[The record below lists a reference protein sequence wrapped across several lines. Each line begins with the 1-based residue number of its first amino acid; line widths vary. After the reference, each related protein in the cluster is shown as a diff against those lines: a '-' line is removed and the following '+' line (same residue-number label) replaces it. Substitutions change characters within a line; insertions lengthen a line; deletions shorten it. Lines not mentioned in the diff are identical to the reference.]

1 MRKEVF
7 RMVEKKK
14 KKSIKNNLEYFWMY
28 YKLPFIAGMIVVILA
43 LYFLITTL
51 TAKETALSVM
61 LIDCHTEMSGEE
73 MAEEYMDTTGIDKKK
88 YQVQIQNNLMF
99 QGTDSGTYSMTSLS
113 KFMADIGSELLDV
126 CGMLKED
133 FVKYDQSD
141 TWTDLREYLTEEQ
154 TEILKD
160 HLLITEDGR
169 VIGILADDLPV
180 LQAEE
185 CYTNKETEAAIGI
198 IYNAPHKD
206 EAVKYLLY
214 LAGVK

>member
-7 RMVEKKK
+7 QMDEKKE

-43 LYFLITTL
+43 MYFLIITL

-61 LIDCHTEMSGEE
+61 LIDCHTEMSSEE
-73 MAEEYMDTTGIDKKK
+73 MAEEYMEAADIDQKK

-99 QGTDSGTYSMTSLS
+99 QGTDSGSYSMTSLS

-126 CGMLKED
+126 CGMLKDD
-133 FVKYDQSD
+133 FIKYDGSE
-141 TWTDLREYLTEEQ
+141 TWTDLRKCLTDEQLEE
-154 TEILKD
+154 LKD
-160 HLLITEDGR
+160 RLLTADDGR

-180 LQAEE
+180 IQSDG
-185 CYTNKETEAAIGI
+185 CYTNEETDAAIGI

>member
-7 RMVEKKK
+7 QMDEKKE

-43 LYFLITTL
+43 MYFLIITL

-61 LIDCHTEMSGEE
+61 LIDCHTEMSSEE
-73 MAEEYMDTTGIDKKK
+73 MAEEYMEAADIDQKK

-99 QGTDSGTYSMTSLS
+99 QGTDSGSYSMTSLS

-126 CGMLKED
+126 CGMLKDD
-133 FVKYDQSD
+133 FIKYDGSE
-141 TWTDLREYLTEEQ
+141 TWTDLRKCLTDEQLEE
-154 TEILKD
+154 LKD
-160 HLLITEDGR
+160 RLLTADDGR
-169 VIGILADDLPV
+169 VIGILADNLPV
-180 LQAEE
+180 IQSDG
-185 CYTNKETEAAIGI
+185 CYTNEETDAAIGI

>member
-1 MRKEVF
+1 
-7 RMVEKKK
+7 
-14 KKSIKNNLEYFWMY
+14 
-28 YKLPFIAGMIVVILA
+28 
-43 LYFLITTL
+43 
-51 TAKETALSVM
+51 
-61 LIDCHTEMSGEE
+61 
-73 MAEEYMDTTGIDKKK
+73 
-88 YQVQIQNNLMF
+88 
-99 QGTDSGTYSMTSLS
+99 MTSLS

-133 FVKYDQSD
+133 FIKYDGSQ
-141 TWTDLREYLTEEQ
+141 TWMNLRECLTDKQMEE
-154 TEILKD
+154 LKD
-160 HLLITEDGR
+160 RLLITDDGR

-185 CYTNKETEAAIGI
+185 CYTNKETEAAIGV

>member
-1 MRKEVF
+1 
-7 RMVEKKK
+7 MVEKKK

-28 YKLPFIAGMIVVILA
+28 YKLPFIAGMIVAILV

-51 TAKETALSVM
+51 TAKDTALSVM
-61 LIDCHTEMSGEE
+61 LIDCHTEMNGEE
-73 MAEEYMDTTGIDKKK
+73 MAEKYMDSAGIDKKK

-99 QGTDSGTYSMTSLS
+99 QGTDSGNYSMTSLS

-133 FVKYDQSD
+133 FIKYDGSQ
-141 TWTDLREYLTEEQ
+141 TWMDLRECLTDKQMED
-154 TEILKD
+154 LKD
-160 HLLITEDGR
+160 RLLTADDGR
-169 VIGILADDLPV
+169 VIGILADELPV
-180 LQAEE
+180 IQAEN
-185 CYTNKETEAAIGI
+185 CYTNEETEAAIGI

>member
-1 MRKEVF
+1 
-7 RMVEKKK
+7 MVEKKK

-51 TAKETALSVM
+51 IAKETALSVM

-73 MAEEYMDTTGIDKKK
+73 MAEKYMDSAGIDKKK

-99 QGTDSGTYSMTSLS
+99 QGTDSGSYSMTSLS

-133 FVKYDQSD
+133 FIKYDGSQ
-141 TWTDLREYLTEEQ
+141 TWMDLRECLTDKQMEE
-154 TEILKD
+154 LKD
-160 HLLITEDGR
+160 RLLMTDDGR

-180 LQAEE
+180 LLAEE
-185 CYTNKETEAAIGI
+185 CYTNKETEAAIGV
-198 IYNAPHKD
+198 IYNAPQKD

>member
-7 RMVEKKK
+7 QMDEKKE

-28 YKLPFIAGMIVVILA
+28 YKLPFVAGMIVAILL

-73 MAEEYMDTTGIDKKK
+73 MAEKYMDSAGLDKKK

-99 QGTDSGTYSMTSLS
+99 QGTNSGNYSMTSLS

-126 CGMLKED
+126 CGMLKDD
-133 FVKYDQSD
+133 FIKYDGSQ
-141 TWTDLREYLTEEQ
+141 TWTDLRECLTDNQMEE
-154 TEILKD
+154 LKD
-160 HLLITEDGR
+160 RLLTADDGR

-180 LQAEE
+180 IQTDG
-185 CYTNKETEAAIGI
+185 CYTNEETDAVIGI

>member
-1 MRKEVF
+1 MD
-7 RMVEKKK
+7 EKKE

-28 YKLPFIAGMIVVILA
+28 YKFPFIAGLIVVILV

-51 TAKETALSVM
+51 TAKDTALSVM

-133 FVKYDQSD
+133 FIKYDGSQ
-141 TWTDLREYLTEEQ
+141 TWMDLRECLTDKQ
-154 TEILKD
+154 WKI
-160 HLLITEDGR
+160 
-169 VIGILADDLPV
+169 
-180 LQAEE
+180 
-185 CYTNKETEAAIGI
+185 
-198 IYNAPHKD
+198 
-206 EAVKYLLY
+206 
-214 LAGVK
+214 

>member
-51 TAKETALSVM
+51 SAKETALSVM

-73 MAEEYMDTTGIDKKK
+73 MAEKYMDSAGMDKKK

-99 QGTDSGTYSMTSLS
+99 QGTDSGSYSMTSLS

-133 FVKYDQSD
+133 FIKYDGSQ
-141 TWTDLREYLTEEQ
+141 TWMDLRECLTDKQMGE
-154 TEILKD
+154 LKNR
-160 HLLITEDGR
+160 LLITDDGS

-180 LQAEE
+180 LLAEE
-185 CYTNKETEAAIGI
+185 CYTNKETEAAIGV

>member
-1 MRKEVF
+1 MD
-7 RMVEKKK
+7 EKKK

-28 YKLPFIAGMIVVILA
+28 YKFPFIAGLIVVILV

-51 TAKETALSVM
+51 TAKDTALSVM
-61 LIDCHTEMSGEE
+61 LIDCHTEMSDEE
-73 MAEEYMDTTGIDKKK
+73 MAEEYMDTVRLDKKK

-99 QGTDSGTYSMTSLS
+99 QGTDSGSYSMTSLS

-126 CGMLKED
+126 CGMLKDD
-133 FVKYDQSD
+133 FIKYDGSE
-141 TWTDLREYLTEEQ
+141 TWTDLRKCLTDEQLEE
-154 TEILKD
+154 LKD
-160 HLLITEDGR
+160 RLLTADDGR

-180 LQAEE
+180 IQSDG
-185 CYTNKETEAAIGI
+185 CYTNEETDAAIGI

>member
-1 MRKEVF
+1 MI
-7 RMVEKKK
+7 EKKK

-51 TAKETALSVM
+51 IAKETALSVM

-73 MAEEYMDTTGIDKKK
+73 MAEKYMDSAGMDKKK

-99 QGTDSGTYSMTSLS
+99 QGTDSGSYSMTSLS

-133 FVKYDQSD
+133 FIKYDGSQ
-141 TWTDLREYLTEEQ
+141 TWMDLRECLTDKQMEE
-154 TEILKD
+154 LKD
-160 HLLITEDGR
+160 RLLMTDDGR

-180 LQAEE
+180 LLAEE
-185 CYTNKETEAAIGI
+185 CYTNKETEAAIGV
-198 IYNAPHKD
+198 IYNAPQKD

>member
-1 MRKEVF
+1 MD
-7 RMVEKKK
+7 EKKK

-28 YKLPFIAGMIVVILA
+28 YKFPFIAGLIVVILV

-51 TAKETALSVM
+51 TAKDTALSVM

-73 MAEEYMDTTGIDKKK
+73 MAEEYMDTVRLDKKK

-99 QGTDSGTYSMTSLS
+99 QGTDSGSYSMTSLS

-126 CGMLKED
+126 CGMLKDD
-133 FVKYDQSD
+133 FIKYDGSE
-141 TWTDLREYLTEEQ
+141 TWTDLRKCLTDEQLEE
-154 TEILKD
+154 LKD
-160 HLLITEDGR
+160 RLLTADDGR
-169 VIGILADDLPV
+169 VIGILADNLPV
-180 LQAEE
+180 IQSDG
-185 CYTNKETEAAIGI
+185 CYTNEETDAAIGI
-198 IYNAPHKD
+198 IYNAPHKN

>member
-1 MRKEVF
+1 MD
-7 RMVEKKK
+7 EKKE
-14 KKSIKNNLEYFWMY
+14 KKSMKNNLEYFWMY

-43 LYFLITTL
+43 MYFLITTL
-51 TAKETALSVM
+51 TTKDTALSVM
-61 LIDCHTEMSGEE
+61 LIDCHTEMS
-73 MAEEYMDTTGIDKKK
+73 
-88 YQVQIQNNLMF
+88 NLMF
-99 QGTDSGTYSMTSLS
+99 QGTDSGSYSMTSLS

-126 CGMLKED
+126 CGMLKDD
-133 FVKYDQSD
+133 FIKYDGSQ
-141 TWTDLREYLTEEQ
+141 TWTDLRKYLTDKQMEE
-154 TEILKD
+154 LKD
-160 HLLITEDGR
+160 RLLTADDGR